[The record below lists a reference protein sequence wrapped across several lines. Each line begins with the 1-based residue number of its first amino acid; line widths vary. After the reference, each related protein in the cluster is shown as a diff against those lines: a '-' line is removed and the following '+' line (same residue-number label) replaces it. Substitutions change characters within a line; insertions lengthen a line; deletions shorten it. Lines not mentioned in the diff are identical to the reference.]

1 MMRRHEDWE
10 NRLNTVIEW
19 HWAAPFRYGRSDCF
33 AFPVDAI
40 EAVTGETVFDY
51 RQYRT
56 EQGAA
61 RLLRRHG
68 FETVA
73 DAFASRF
80 ETVPVSLAGR
90 GDIGVVRRAGKRSA
104 AVPGRAAEPPGQ
116 GVTSGGV
123 FTGLGFLTRGEAGL
137 IAVPRA
143 DIDAAFKVA

>member
-10 NRLNTVIEW
+10 NRLNTVIER

-40 EAVTGETVFDY
+40 KAVTGETVFDC

-90 GDIGVVRRAGKRSA
+90 GDIGVVRRAG
-104 AVPGRAAEPPGQ
+104 
-116 GVTSGGV
+116 VTSGGV